1 VSHLHIPDGIL
12 PPVLWI
18 AGLVLTAIVLAWS
31 GPAAARGGPRL
42 IAYQAALGGLM
53 LAVMA
58 LPVPITAFDYCM
70 TLAGPV
76 GVLLGPGA
84 AFQVVFVVTAIL
96 AFLGHGGFT
105 AIGLNTLL
113 LAASATAAH
122 LAFAVTARR
131 LRTPW
136 ALAIATAVGQASSG
150 LLWFAVVGLALRATP
165 DAAPSTAQ
173 GRLGVATA
181 LVIAL
186 WIVGVLVESVV
197 AWGIGRFLARVRPGL
212 LPGTAASQ
220 TEEVAWST

>member
-1 VSHLHIPDGIL
+1 M
-12 PPVLWI
+12 
-18 AGLVLTAIVLAWS
+18 
-31 GPAAARGGPRL
+31 
-42 IAYQAALGGLM
+42 M
-53 LAVMA
+53 LAAMS
-58 LPVPITAFDYCM
+58 VPLGPLDYHLA
-70 TLAGPV
+70 LAGPV

-212 LPGTAASQ
+212 LPSTTPPA
-220 TEEVAWST
+220 EEVAWST